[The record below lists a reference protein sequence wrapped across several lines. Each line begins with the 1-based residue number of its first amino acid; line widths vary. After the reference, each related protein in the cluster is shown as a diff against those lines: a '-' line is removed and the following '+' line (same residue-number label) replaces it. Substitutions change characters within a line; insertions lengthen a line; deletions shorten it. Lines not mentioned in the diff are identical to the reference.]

1 MSTRS
6 AFFLLAVLAN
16 VAAEG
21 CVPAP
26 RAYRIFLPPQT
37 SPRSTEER
45 LEELQALFESGNIT
59 HEEYT
64 RKREEILLPTR

>member
-16 VAAEG
+16 VAAGG

-45 LEELQALFESGNIT
+45 LKELQALFESGSLT

-64 RKREEILLPTR
+64 RKREEILLLTR

>member
-1 MSTRS
+1 MNTRN

-26 RAYRIFLPPQT
+26 RAYRISLPPQT
-37 SPRSTEER
+37 SLRSTEER
-45 LEELQALFESGNIT
+45 LKELQALFES
-59 HEEYT
+59 
-64 RKREEILLPTR
+64 

>member
-6 AFFLLAVLAN
+6 AFFLLAILAHI
-16 VAAEG
+16 AAGG

-26 RAYRIFLPPQT
+26 RAYRIFLPPYT

-45 LEELQALFESGNIT
+45 LKELQALRESGNIT
-59 HEEYT
+59 PEEYT
-64 RKREEILLPTR
+64 RRREEMLSLTR

>member
-21 CVPAP
+21 CVPTP

-37 SPRSTEER
+37 SPRSTEEH
-45 LEELQALFESGNIT
+45 LAD
-59 HEEYT
+59 
-64 RKREEILLPTR
+64 

>member
-1 MSTRS
+1 MNTRS
-6 AFFLLAVLAN
+6 AFFLLAVLAT
-16 VAAEG
+16 VAAGG

-45 LEELQALFESGNIT
+45 LKELQALFESGSLT
-59 HEEYT
+59 PEEYT
-64 RKREEILLPTR
+64 RKREEILLLTR